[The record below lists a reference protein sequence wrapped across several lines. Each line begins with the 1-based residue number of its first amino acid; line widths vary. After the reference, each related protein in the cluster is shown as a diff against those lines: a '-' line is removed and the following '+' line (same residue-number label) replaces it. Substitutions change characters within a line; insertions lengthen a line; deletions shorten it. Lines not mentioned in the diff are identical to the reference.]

1 MSSDKFIVVDT
12 SVLISALLKPHSVPA
27 QALEVARTHFK
38 IAVSTET
45 LTELTKVLS
54 RDYLAR
60 YRTVDERETFLVL
73 YSELAKL
80 IPITEFTEH
89 VTDCRDAKDNKFLDL
104 AIAANAHILVS
115 SDSDLLV
122 LHPYRNIDILTH
134 PHFCKCW
141 RTELLRCKHAK
152 MHSYR
157 DALSQFNY
165 KNSLGTPSWTQNK
178 STALAATWSI

>member
-1 MSSDKFIVVDT
+1 MSSDKYIVVDT

-73 YSELAKL
+73 YSELAE
-80 IPITEFTEH
+80 IIAVTEH
-89 VTDCRDAKDNKFLDL
+89 VTDCRDPKDNKFLDL
-104 AIAANAHILVS
+104 ALAANARMLVS

-122 LHPYRNIDILTH
+122 LHPYRNIDIV
-134 PHFCKCW
+134 
-141 RTELLRCKHAK
+141 
-152 MHSYR
+152 
-157 DALSQFNY
+157 
-165 KNSLGTPSWTQNK
+165 TPSMFLQM
-178 STALAATWSI
+178 LAH

>member
-1 MSSDKFIVVDT
+1 MSSDKYLVVDT

-73 YSELAKL
+73 YSELAE
-80 IPITEFTEH
+80 IIAITEH
-89 VTDCRDAKDNKFLDL
+89 VTDCRDPKDNKFLDL
-104 AIAANAHILVS
+104 ALAANARILVS

-122 LHPYRNIDILTH
+122 LHPYRNIDIV
-134 PHFCKCW
+134 
-141 RTELLRCKHAK
+141 
-152 MHSYR
+152 
-157 DALSQFNY
+157 
-165 KNSLGTPSWTQNK
+165 TPSMFLQM
-178 STALAATWSI
+178 LAH

>member
-1 MSSDKFIVVDT
+1 MSSDKYIVVDT

-38 IAVSTET
+38 IAVSMET

-73 YSELAKL
+73 YSELAE
-80 IPITEFTEH
+80 IIAITEH
-89 VTDCRDAKDNKFLDL
+89 VTDCRDPKDNKFLDL
-104 AIAANAHILVS
+104 ALAANARILVS

-122 LHPYRNIDILTH
+122 LHPYRNIYIV
-134 PHFCKCW
+134 
-141 RTELLRCKHAK
+141 
-152 MHSYR
+152 
-157 DALSQFNY
+157 
-165 KNSLGTPSWTQNK
+165 TPSMFLQM
-178 STALAATWSI
+178 LAH

>member
-1 MSSDKFIVVDT
+1 MSSDKYIVIDT

-27 QALEVARTHFK
+27 QALEYARTHFK

-73 YSELAKL
+73 YSELSEIIA
-80 IPITEFTEH
+80 ITEH
-89 VTDCRDAKDNKFLDL
+89 VTDCRDPKDNKFLDL
-104 AIAANAHILVS
+104 ALAANARILVS

-122 LHPYRNIDILTH
+122 LHPYRDIQILM
-134 PHFCKCW
+134 P
-141 RTELLRCKHAK
+141 
-152 MHSYR
+152 
-157 DALSQFNY
+157 
-165 KNSLGTPSWTQNK
+165 
-178 STALAATWSI
+178 TAFLQILAH

>member
-1 MSSDKFIVVDT
+1 MSSDKYIVIDT

-27 QALEVARTHFK
+27 QALEYARTHFK

-73 YSELAKL
+73 YGELAE
-80 IPITEFTEH
+80 IIAITEH
-89 VTDCRDAKDNKFLDL
+89 VTDCRDPKDNKFLDL
-104 AIAANAHILVS
+104 ALAANAHILVS

-122 LHPYRNIDILTH
+122 LHPYRNIDIV
-134 PHFCKCW
+134 
-141 RTELLRCKHAK
+141 
-152 MHSYR
+152 
-157 DALSQFNY
+157 
-165 KNSLGTPSWTQNK
+165 TPSMFLQM
-178 STALAATWSI
+178 LAH

>member
-1 MSSDKFIVVDT
+1 MSSDKYIVVDT

-54 RDYLAR
+54 RDYLTR

-73 YSELAKL
+73 YSELAE
-80 IPITEFTEH
+80 IIAITEH
-89 VTDCRDAKDNKFLDL
+89 VTDCRDPKDNKFLDL
-104 AIAANAHILVS
+104 ALAANARILVS

-122 LHPYRNIDILTH
+122 LHPYRNIDIV
-134 PHFCKCW
+134 
-141 RTELLRCKHAK
+141 
-152 MHSYR
+152 
-157 DALSQFNY
+157 
-165 KNSLGTPSWTQNK
+165 TPSMFLQMM
-178 STALAATWSI
+178 AH